1 MSRCALGE
9 DVHVCFT
16 EEAAVFLDLKRNK
29 YLGIDAEHIP
39 ALRRLIDG
47 ADPDGESAEAL
58 AEALIAQG
66 LVTRAERVHDKRRV
80 LSLPPAKAAVT
91 DLDQAWDCVP
101 PVRPHH
107 VLNMLR
113 SYATAVVLWRLFPLT
128 FTVRR
133 AANRKARLDTAAR
146 VDIEGLR
153 DLIDVFE
160 RIRPVLYAAHARC
173 LVDTITLV
181 EFLSRYSIC
190 PDWVFGVRTRPFEAH
205 TWAQYDGYVL
215 NDHPARTNTYV
226 PILVV

>member
-1 MSRCALGE
+1 MSRCALAE

-16 EEAAVFLDLKRNK
+16 EEAAVFLDLRRNK
-29 YLGIDAEHIP
+29 YLGIDAEHVP
-39 ALRRLIDG
+39 AVRRLVEG
-47 ADPDGESAEAL
+47 ADANEEQTSAL
-58 AEALIAQG
+58 AQALITRGLFTRNERRQERGRAQ
-66 LVTRAERVHDKRRV
+66 
-80 LSLPPAKAAVT
+80 SLPRAKAAIT
-91 DLDQAWDCVP
+91 ELDQAWDSVV
-101 PVRPHH
+101 PVRTHH
-107 VLNMLR
+107 VFNLLR
-113 SYATAVVLWRLFPLT
+113 SYVIAVALWRLFPLT

-133 AANRKARLDTAAR
+133 AAARKARLGEATHI
-146 VDIEGLR
+146 DIEELR
-153 DLIDVFE
+153 NLIDVFE
-160 RIRPVLYAAHARC
+160 RVRPAFYAAHSRC

>member
-39 ALRRLIDG
+39 ELRRLIDSE
-47 ADPDGESAEAL
+47 DPNGENAEAL
-58 AEALIAQG
+58 AQALIAQG
-66 LVTRAERVHDKRRV
+66 LLTRTDRVRGERRV
-80 LSLPPAKAAVT
+80 LSLSPAESAVT
-91 DLDQAWDCVP
+91 DLDQTWECAP
-101 PVRPHH
+101 RVRPQH
-107 VLNMLR
+107 VLNLFR
-113 SYATAVVLWRLFPLT
+113 SYVTAVTLWRLFPLT

-133 AANRKARLDTAAR
+133 AAARKKSGRAAAR
-146 VDIEGLR
+146 VDISTVR

-160 RIRPVLYAAHARC
+160 RVRPVFYAAHSRC

-181 EFLSRYSIC
+181 EFLSRYSIY

-226 PILVV
+226 PILLV